1 MIRALIALAL
11 VLIAMPVSAVA
22 RPFEGR
28 DRRAES
34 PALHEVAP
42 PQRHILLD
50 NTTTTM
56 TRLRF
61 GRGTGETVHTHPFPL
76 LIVQL
81 TSGDVDLT
89 VSDARARTARGWA

>member
-1 MIRALIALAL
+1 
-11 VLIAMPVSAVA
+11 
-22 RPFEGR
+22 
-28 DRRAES
+28 
-34 PALHEVAP
+34 
-42 PQRHILLD
+42 
-50 NTTTTM
+50 M